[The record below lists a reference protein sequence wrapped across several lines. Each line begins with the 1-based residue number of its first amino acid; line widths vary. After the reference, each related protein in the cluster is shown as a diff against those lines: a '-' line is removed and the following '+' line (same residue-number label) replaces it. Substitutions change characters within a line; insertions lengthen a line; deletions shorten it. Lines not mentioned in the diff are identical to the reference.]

1 MQEVPLKQS
10 PTGSP
15 WPHRFVGGAL
25 CLDFIN
31 SIDVPGTARE
41 QDLFVDYQAILRWSL
56 ARGSLNQAVY
66 DRLAAMALAS
76 PAAAE
81 TVWREALALRA
92 DIRALTGALRRA
104 DNPAPLLSPL
114 NERLSRLPA
123 APALRHAGKAGRI
136 AFDLPGKR
144 LDEPLW
150 PVLWTAAALFVSDDT
165 EKLGECQASDC
176 DAIFIDHTNNRSRIW
191 CATET
196 CGNRER
202 VRRAYQ
208 AKRAARQKMA

>member
-1 MQEVPLKQS
+1 MQEVPVKAITTSAL
-10 PTGSP
+10 

-31 SIDVPGTARE
+31 SVDVPGTARE
-41 QDLFVDYQAILRWSL
+41 QDLFVDYAAILRWSL
-56 ARGSLNQAVY
+56 ARGSLGQAAH
-66 DRLAAMALAS
+66 DRLAAMALKA
-76 PAAAE
+76 PAAAAA
-81 TVWREALALRA
+81 VWAEALALRA
-92 DIRALTGALRRA
+92 DIRALTGALRRV
-104 DNPAPLLSPL
+104 DNPAPLLPRL

-123 APALRHAGKAGRI
+123 APALRYAGDADRI
-136 AFDLPGKR
+136 AFDLPGAQ

-150 PVLWTAAALFVSDDT
+150 PVLWTTAALLVSDDT
-165 EKLGECQASDC
+165 QKLGECQASDC

-208 AKRAARQKMA
+208 AKRAAGRQPG

>member
-1 MQEVPLKQS
+1 MKAIS
-10 PTGSP
+10 TSGP

-31 SIDVPGTARE
+31 SVDVPGTARE

-56 ARGSLNQAVY
+56 ARGSLTKAVH
-66 DRLAAMALAS
+66 DRLAAMALRS
-76 PAAAE
+76 PSAAAA
-81 TVWREALALRA
+81 VWGEALALRA
-92 DIRALTGALRRA
+92 DIRALTGTLRRA
-104 DNPAPLLSPL
+104 EDPTPLLPRL
-114 NERLSRLPA
+114 NEKLSRLPA
-123 APALRHAGKAGRI
+123 APTLRHVGNADRVV
-136 AFDLPGKR
+136 FDLPGER

-150 PVLWTAAALFVSDDT
+150 PVLWTVAALLVSDDIQ
-165 EKLGECQASDC
+165 KLGECQASDC

-208 AKRAARQKMA
+208 AKRAARQQPG